1 MDRPDHSSQVKTPRK
16 PVELQPEQKM
26 SKRSSMEVS
35 HGRGGAGN
43 ISEDHTVYGDGEIVR
58 EGTVGD
64 HGDGAFSTGR
74 GGAANIG
81 GSPALKADQR
91 KDHEIVPEVALR
103 PSMEKENFHTGR
115 GGEGNVHHAEPT
127 PGKPQHPEGLADK
140 LKHKLFGK
148 KKEHTAA

>member
-1 MDRPDHSSQVKTPRK
+1 M
-16 PVELQPEQKM
+16 
-26 SKRSSMEVS
+26 RSLPILCL
-35 HGRGGAGN
+35 GAGN
-43 ISEDHTVYGDGEIVR
+43 ISEDHTVYVSPIPQQHTCVIIFFSSTLLLTDVGSSYGDGEIVR